1 MFKKLC
7 KIWLKSSIFLRK
19 EMFTQLQK
27 VNLFYIGY
35 LDFVLFYKDLIMK
48 IRDKITL
55 SKNKLSNGLGKLF
68 EAN

>member
-1 MFKKLC
+1 MTEKFYLLTKRNVYTTP
-7 KIWLKSSIFLRK
+7 KS
-19 EMFTQLQK
+19 
-27 VNLFYIGY
+27 Y
-35 LDFVLFYKDLIMK
+35 LDFVLFYKDLIIK

>member
-1 MFKKLC
+1 M
-7 KIWLKSSIFLRK
+7 S
-19 EMFTQLQK
+19 
-27 VNLFYIGY
+27 GY

-48 IRDKITL
+48 IRDKITF

>member
-1 MFKKLC
+1 
-7 KIWLKSSIFLRK
+7 
-19 EMFTQLQK
+19 MFTQLQK
-27 VNLFYIGY
+27 VVFLIKGY

-48 IRDKITL
+48 IREKITL